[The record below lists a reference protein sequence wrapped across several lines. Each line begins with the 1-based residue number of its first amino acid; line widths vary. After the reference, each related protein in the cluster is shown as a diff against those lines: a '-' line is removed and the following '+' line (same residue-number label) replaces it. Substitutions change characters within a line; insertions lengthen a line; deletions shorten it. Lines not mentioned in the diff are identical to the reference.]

1 MLRSSSSIYVKVEK
15 SPEVSELDHRHKL
28 QMRLLTLCRRCSII
42 RSSMCMCLVCMTVK
56 FSRTLACSVG
66 RGMVTMSTLEPLM
79 AEVLPIPPLSLCG
92 RVPPSNSIV
101 SLDTTTA
108 HTDLTLWPE
117 FHNGANLNSDF
128 IIAVCYI
135 QYKKAWI
142 FFLA

>member
-28 QMRLLTLCRRCSII
+28 QMRLLTLCRRCPVI
-42 RSSMCMCLVCMTVK
+42 RSSMCMVCMTVK
-56 FSRTLACSVG
+56 FPRTLACSVG

-128 IIAVCYI
+128 IIAVCFI
-135 QYKKAWI
+135 QYYKPC
-142 FFLA
+142 FFSR